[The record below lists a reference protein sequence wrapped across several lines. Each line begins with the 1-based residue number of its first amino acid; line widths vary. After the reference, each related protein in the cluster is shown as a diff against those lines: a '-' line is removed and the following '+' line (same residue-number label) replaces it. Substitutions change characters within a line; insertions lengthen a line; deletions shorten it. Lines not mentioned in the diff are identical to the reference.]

1 MSMESATSTNTGYK
15 QILSLL
21 WLALRKAASAVA
33 ILTASGNR
41 VQAQNTA
48 PIGPSLV
55 VQFTATITPTV
66 SGKIRVF
73 GGMAGVMSAVDL
85 TGTFQLGR
93 GLVAIGPPIPVSAG
107 HVTADV
113 AAPTIEWTDSQPVGT
128 PVTYNITFTGV
139 GGSTTTVATAQAFL
153 TLQELPA

>member
-33 ILTASGNR
+33 ALTASANR
-41 VQAQNTA
+41 VQGQNPA
-48 PIGPSLV
+48 MIGPSLV
-55 VQFTATITPTV
+55 VSFTQTITPTV
-66 SGKIRVF
+66 SGKIRIYA
-73 GGMAGVMSAVDL
+73 GMAGVMSAVDD

-93 GLVAIGPPIPVSAG
+93 GLVAIGSPIPVSAG

-113 AAPTIEWTDSQPVGT
+113 AAPAIEWTDTQPVGT

-139 GGSTTTVATAQAFL
+139 AGSTTTVGAAQAYM